1 MQCKSLWIKASA
13 KCINVNVNYPFLLNR
28 FLLFWAIPMP
38 KVRLFSMLN
47 SILLISGGNGQKS
60 RGGEGSFII
69 DPLCFIIKKGGE

>member
-1 MQCKSLWIKASA
+1 MKCAIQIKF
-13 KCINVNVNYPFLLNR
+13 IIINYPFLLNR
-28 FLLFWAIPMP
+28 FLLFWAIPTP

-69 DPLCFIIKKGGE
+69 DPLCFIIKKRGRVSFFCH